1 MITLINVVVQ
11 LPYVPNNCYINLFHV
26 FSDITVTTEELAEM
40 LKAITQVTDEEK
52 VQKICTVM
60 DEDRDGNI
68 SLDEL
73 TKVLEGL
80 VAMVTCH

>member
-1 MITLINVVVQ
+1 M
-11 LPYVPNNCYINLFHV
+11 
-26 FSDITVTTEELAEM
+26 TTDELAEM
-40 LKAITQVTDEEK
+40 LKAIAQVTDEEK

-73 TKVLEGL
+73 TKVLKSM
-80 VAMVTCH
+80 VAMVTMSLMIRLWNSSVWKLLA

>member
-1 MITLINVVVQ
+1 M
-11 LPYVPNNCYINLFHV
+11 
-26 FSDITVTTEELAEM
+26 TTEELAEM
-40 LKAITQVTDEEK
+40 LKAIAQVTDEEK

-73 TKVLEGL
+73 TKVFKSL
-80 VAMVTCH
+80 VAMVTYISLMIRWWNSLVWKLSA